1 MSKSLKT
8 IKKNID
14 ELIKREQ
21 ENNSEID
28 EFKKQMAFKEERIA
42 SSDVGMV
49 EKVTLQKQLMDD
61 KDTLNIIL
69 RGKAEKGIKAFESD
83 PIRNDLQELATEE
96 LEPLRLEAYKAM
108 REFISVAKKYTTAVA
123 DKDNEYRLL
132 YNQMED
138 YNTHSQ
144 DRRERSGHFL
154 ENIVKPDFNVKNVLD
169 RAENKLNG

>member
-1 MSKSLKT
+1 MAKSLKT

-14 ELIKREQ
+14 ALIKREQ

-42 SSDVGMV
+42 SPDVGMV

-61 KDTLNIIL
+61 KDTLNIISAG
-69 RGKAEKGIKAFESD
+69 RKEKGITRFESD
-83 PIRNDLQELATEE
+83 PIREDLKELATEE
-96 LEPLRLEAYKAM
+96 LEPLRLEAYQAM
-108 REFISVAKKYTTAVA
+108 REFVSVARKYTTAVA

-144 DRRERSGHFL
+144 DRREWSVHFL

-169 RAENKLNG
+169 RAENRLNG

>member
-1 MSKSLKT
+1 MAKSLKE

-42 SSDVGMV
+42 SPDVGMV
-49 EKVTLQKQLMDD
+49 EKVTLQKQLVDD
-61 KDTLNIIL
+61 KDTLNIISVG
-69 RGKAEKGIKAFESD
+69 RDEKGITRFESD

-108 REFISVAKKYTTAVA
+108 RTFVTVAKKYTTAVA

-132 YNQMED
+132 YNQMKD
-138 YNTHSQ
+138 YNTRSQ
-144 DRRERSGHFL
+144 NRIEWSVHFS

-169 RAENKLNG
+169 RAENRLNG

>member
-1 MSKSLKT
+1 MAKSLKE
-8 IKKNID
+8 IEKNID
-14 ELIKREQ
+14 ALIKREQ
-21 ENNSEID
+21 ESNSEID

-42 SSDVGMV
+42 SPDVGMV
-49 EKVTLQKQLMDD
+49 EKVTLEKQLIDD

-69 RGKAEKGIKAFESD
+69 KGKAEKGIKSFESD
-83 PIRNDLQELATEE
+83 PIREDLKELATEE

-108 REFISVAKKYTTAVA
+108 KEFVSVARKYTTAVA

-138 YNTHSQ
+138 YNTSSQ
-144 DRRERSGHFL
+144 DRREWSGHFL

-169 RAENKLNG
+169 RAENRLNG

>member
-144 DRRERSGHFL
+144 DRRERSGHF
-154 ENIVKPDFNVKNVLD
+154 
-169 RAENKLNG
+169 

>member
-1 MSKSLKT
+1 MTKSLKE

-14 ELIKREQ
+14 ALIKREQ

-28 EFKKQMAFKEERIA
+28 EFKKRMAFKEERIA
-42 SSDVGMV
+42 SPDVGMV

-61 KDTLNIIL
+61 KDTLNIISVG
-69 RGKAEKGIKAFESD
+69 RKEKGITRFESD
-83 PIRNDLQELATEE
+83 PIREDLKELATEE
-96 LEPLRLEAYKAM
+96 LEPLRLEVYQAM
-108 REFISVAKKYTTAVA
+108 REFVSVARKYTTAVA

-144 DRRERSGHFL
+144 DRREWSVHFL
-154 ENIVKPDFNVKNVLD
+154 ENIVKPDFNVTNVLD
-169 RAENKLNG
+169 RAENRLNG